1 MDQDDKMAKIR
12 SKFSEGSAE
21 YDARIRTIIPRYEEM
36 LDALISCITTNEGNR
51 IRAIDLGCGTGALS
65 QKLLEAHPEVE
76 LTCLDMT
83 ESMLDLAKERMRNHR
98 NVRYV
103 LSDIYDFEFDG
114 PYNFVMSSLA
124 LHHVV
129 TDQDKKI
136 TYRRIYDAL
145 GSGGAFYNAD
155 LVLGSDEEMQGL
167 YMRRWVEFMGQSF
180 PREEIDSTV
189 LSRYRQE
196 DSPSKL
202 VDHLRWLKE
211 VGFRNVDVAWKNY
224 GFAVYGGRK
233 D

>member
-1 MDQDDKMAKIR
+1 MDQDDRMAKIR

-21 YDARIRTIIPRYEEM
+21 YDARIRTIVPRYEEM
-36 LDALISCITTNEGNR
+36 LEALVSCITTNEGSS

-65 QKLLEAHPEVE
+65 EKLLEFHPEAE

-83 ESMLDLAKERMRNHR
+83 ASMLDLAKERLMDHPHI
-98 NVRYV
+98 RYV

-114 PYNFVMSSLA
+114 PYNVVMSSLA

-129 TDQDKKI
+129 TDQDKKL
-136 TYRRIYDAL
+136 TYQRIYDAL
-145 GSGGAFYNAD
+145 GSGGSFYNAD
-155 LVLGSDEEMQGL
+155 LVLGSDEGMQGL
-167 YMRRWVEFMGQSF
+167 YMRRWVEFMCQSF

-196 DSPSKL
+196 DSPARL
-202 VDHLRWLKE
+202 VDHLQWLKQ
-211 VGFRNVDVAWKNY
+211 VGFCSVDVAWKHY